1 MGRSLTVYALRT
13 NHLASHPRSLS
24 LVPRVGFSVSR
35 SFPSCF
41 ACGHSLLPVQPSP
54 SGEEWKV
61 GSEKQARIHT
71 VNNMSEKNPDGK
83 HAIFKRKLTV

>member
-1 MGRSLTVYALRT
+1 MKTDDDERKQEQ
-13 NHLASHPRSLS
+13 NDEE
-24 LVPRVGFSVSR
+24 RVRQGT
-35 SFPSCF
+35 
-41 ACGHSLLPVQPSP
+41 AEHSD
-54 SGEEWKV
+54 EEWKV

>member
-1 MGRSLTVYALRT
+1 MREGWKGAEKER
-13 NHLASHPRSLS
+13 
-24 LVPRVGFSVSR
+24 
-35 SFPSCF
+35 
-41 ACGHSLLPVQPSP
+41 
-54 SGEEWKV
+54 EEWKV